1 MGCCQCQG
9 IEKMFDKKTA
19 LKELKRYRKKG
30 PHKTTRMLLKAI
42 QKKGIKGLDFLD
54 IGGGIG
60 AIQNDLIKEGAANGT
75 NIEASKAYVE
85 IAKEEALDNGIAEK
99 VQFRQGDFTTIAS
112 DSDSADIV
120 TLDKVICCYDDMS
133 ALVGLSS
140 RLARKIYGVI
150 YPRDVWWVKIALP
163 ILNLY
168 PRIRGSSFRAFIH
181 PTKKVEDIILKNGL
195 KHYYYATTF
204 VWQVA
209 VFTRDG

>member
-19 LKELKRYRKKG
+19 LKELNRYRKKG
-30 PHKTTRMLLKAI
+30 PHKTTRMLLEAI
-42 QKKGIKGLDFLD
+42 QKKGIKGWDFLD

-60 AIQNDLIKEGAANGT
+60 VIQNNLIKEGVAKGT
-75 NIEASKAYVE
+75 YIEASQAYIEV
-85 IAKEEALDNGIAEK
+85 AKEEALDNGMAEK
-99 VQFRQGDFTTIAS
+99 VNFRQGDFTTIAS

-133 ALVGLSS
+133 ALVGMSS

-150 YPRDVWWVKIALP
+150 YPRDVWWIKIVLP

-181 PTKKVEDIILKNGL
+181 PTKKVEEIIFENGL
-195 KHYYYATTF
+195 KRYYYATTF

-209 VFTRDG
+209 VFTR